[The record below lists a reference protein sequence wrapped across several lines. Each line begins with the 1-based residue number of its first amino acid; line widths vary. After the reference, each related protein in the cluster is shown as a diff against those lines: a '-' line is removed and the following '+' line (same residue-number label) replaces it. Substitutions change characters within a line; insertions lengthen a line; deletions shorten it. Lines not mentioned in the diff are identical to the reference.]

1 MDILKIRDKLTG
13 AWKSIPA
20 IIGPKGDKGDPG
32 QDGISPT
39 LSENKVGKI
48 TTVTVTDGNG
58 THTFEVNDGADGKD
72 GTGAGDM
79 LMATYDSDGNGIVD
93 DSEKLGGVAANK
105 YALKT
110 DIPEIPTYT
119 MSATDDG
126 NGNVSISIGG

>member
-39 LSENKVGKI
+39 LSESKEGKV

-58 THTFEVNDGADGKD
+58 THTFEVNDGVD

-79 LMATYDSDGNGIVD
+79 LMATYDTDGNGIVD
-93 DSEKLGGVAANK
+93 DSDKLGGVPADQ

-126 NGNVSISIGG
+126 NGNVTISIGG